1 MKKYI
6 ALALA
11 CFTSH
16 SFADS
21 ASVDLNNDAL
31 RLSYQHSLAKNYD
44 VDLAWVHVKDVGN
57 TVSAGFVL
65 AQALNNDIT
74 ASIGGKALFQQHDK
88 QPDGV
93 AMAVGGSVRITPAAN
108 KNFALTGSVFFA
120 PNVLSFGDMDDY
132 REVEIR
138 GEYKLSEQF
147 IAYAGYRNNSAD
159 YNVNGVKIKK
169 NKNVDLYD
177 GMMFGGQFKF

>member
-1 MKKYI
+1 M
-6 ALALA
+6 
-11 CFTSH
+11 
-16 SFADS
+16 
-21 ASVDLNNDAL
+21 
-31 RLSYQHSLAKNYD
+31 
-44 VDLAWVHVKDVGN
+44 
-57 TVSAGFVL
+57 
-65 AQALNNDIT
+65 
-74 ASIGGKALFQQHDK
+74 
-88 QPDGV
+88 
-93 AMAVGGSVRITPAAN
+93 
-108 KNFALTGSVFFA
+108 
-120 PNVLSFGDMDDY
+120 LSFGDMDDY